1 MGWQDE
7 DYKENCLSDERIKA
21 ETDVEGLEDLSRLG
35 VAKLWH
41 MSHMQL

>member
-21 ETDVEGLEDLSRLG
+21 ETDVEGLDLSRLG